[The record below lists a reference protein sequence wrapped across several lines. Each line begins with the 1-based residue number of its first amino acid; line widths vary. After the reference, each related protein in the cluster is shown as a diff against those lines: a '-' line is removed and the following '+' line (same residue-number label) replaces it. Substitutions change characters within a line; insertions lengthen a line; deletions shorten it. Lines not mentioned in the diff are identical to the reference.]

1 MTYDYLVETGM
12 VLFFRCGM
20 VGRGQ
25 VWQMFNTYCCSIQTS
40 VETTDLE
47 FRLMVNMQTKG
58 NEKFSTEKS

>member
-1 MTYDYLVETGM
+1 MTYELNYLVDGWA
-12 VLFFRCGM
+12 
-20 VGRGQ
+20 GQ
-25 VWQMFNTYCCSIQTS
+25 VWQMFNTYCSSIQPS